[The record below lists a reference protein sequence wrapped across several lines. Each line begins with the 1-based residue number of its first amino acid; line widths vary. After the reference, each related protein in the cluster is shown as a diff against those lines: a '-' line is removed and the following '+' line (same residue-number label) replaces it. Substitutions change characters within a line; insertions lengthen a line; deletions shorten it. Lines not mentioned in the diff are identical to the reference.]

1 MKSGIA
7 RSNLSNSEPCVE
19 RAAMKENPEKE
30 NPERKIPRRDLLRL
44 TIAGSGVA
52 AVGTLVSLQ
61 APAQS
66 VNMKDKRRARYQAD
80 SAEVRDFYRVNSYPG
95 AR

>member
-1 MKSGIA
+1 
-7 RSNLSNSEPCVE
+7 
-19 RAAMKENPEKE
+19 MKEVLG
-30 NPERKIPRRDLLRL
+30 RKIPRRDLLRL
-44 TIAGSGVA
+44 TIAGSGVV
-52 AVGTLVSLQ
+52 AVGALVSPP

-66 VNMKDKRRARYQAD
+66 VDMKDKRRARYQAN